1 MKNCRLFSLLM
12 FVLCVV
18 LAVPAQA
25 QQSSPA
31 NPPEIAAFLESTV
44 YQKNAA
50 ALNQKIY
57 LNLGVVS
64 RMQFLTQVA
73 QRAGLDISFD
83 SDAEQLHDP
92 INMVLRQATIFEA
105 LQESIRNTRLLLSL
119 TNNGTLIVR
128 ESPYVNTSANER
140 ELSWWQ
146 RLMTSPYAG
155 NISGVVTDAITGE
168 PLPGANIIVEGTS
181 KGAATDDQGKYQ
193 IPRVPDGT
201 YTLIASYIGY
211 QESRK
216 EVTIANEN
224 IVVDFELSF
233 ATVEGEEVVVTAQAE
248 GQMAAINQQISSVTI
263 KNVVSADKIQ
273 QIPDVNA
280 AESVARLPGVSLVRS
295 GGEGQQVAVRGLSPK
310 YNVMMVNGVRMQS
323 TDRDNRSVDLNMI
336 APNVLSGIEVTKA
349 LTADMD
355 ADAVG
360 GTVNLKIGKA
370 REGFHGNFS
379 FQDGYGSLGETY
391 GNWKGT
397 ALVSNRFLNNKLG
410 VQLSG
415 YIDDYN
421 RDSDVLSAGYGI
433 NEEQSEDVL
442 ADIDLVNTVI
452 IDRVTDRQRKGG
464 GLVLD
469 YALPFGSL
477 YLNNFISNLSEDQVE
492 MRNSLRLLGNQFTG
506 NASVRE
512 LSNTVISN
520 ALQGEFEFSG
530 IDVDLSLSNSITR
543 QLRPGDLTVN
553 IGSEQNQVAF
563 SRTADETATPSEFLN
578 SVEVMNNLLR
588 IQRIFTVERDIT
600 ESAQEAA
607 LNITIPYN
615 ITKNITGNLKLGG
628 KYTHNRRENDETMHF
643 NQPDRTFEGERFVA
657 AMRESLWVDLGLE
670 RIDENLG
677 IRASLF
683 EEADYDV
690 GNFLSGEEGVESFF
704 YTPSIEKLKR
714 FEQLAEENGA
724 YFLADQQSFERDFD
738 YTRNFSAFYAAT
750 ELNIGKYVMLLP
762 GIRYEQFDMDYTAFF
777 TEKFG
782 PNFEDFR
789 NEELASTSSA
799 DTWFPQLQLRI
810 KPTDWLDIRLAR
822 TKSIIYPDYRALSPV
837 IYYNTF
843 SGNPFTT
850 LGNPALKPAIAENY
864 DIYASIYEDHVGLF
878 TAGFFRKQIDDLIVP
893 FSFRTRD
900 PASVNNRLNLP
911 ENATTSVTT
920 WINLDATSTVEGFEL
935 EWQTNFWY
943 LPAFFRGLVFSINY
957 TNITSDTAYPFQTTV
972 REGTGPFAR
981 TVLVDTT
988 RAGRMPDQ
996 PRHILN
1002 ATIGYD
1008 LKGFSAR
1015 LSFLYQDN
1023 VLGGPGVREELDA
1036 YTDALRRWD
1045 LVLYQKLPWQ
1055 GFEAYVN
1062 LNNIT
1067 NTSDRRFVSVLELL
1081 SSADY
1086 YGRTID
1092 LGLRYRF

>member
-1 MKNCRLFSLLM
+1 MRNCHRIAFIALVSCL
-12 FVLCVV
+12 VLTG
-18 LAVPAQA
+18 LARA
-25 QQSSPA
+25 QQSSA
-31 NPPEIAAFLESTV
+31 ASPEIAAFLESNV

-50 ALNQKIY
+50 ALNKNVY
-57 LNLGVVS
+57 LNLGIVS
-64 RMQFLTQVA
+64 RKDFLTHLA
-73 QRAGLDISFD
+73 QTAGLDISFD
-83 SDAEQLHDP
+83 ADAKALYNSID
-92 INMVLRQATIFEA
+92 LRLKNATVFEA
-105 LQESIRNTRLLLSL
+105 LQETVRNTNLLLSL
-119 TNNGTLIVR
+119 TDNGTIIVR
-128 ESPYVNTSANER
+128 QSPYVFASNNEK
-140 ELSWWQ
+140 ELSWWKQ
-146 RLMTSPYAG
+146 LFSRDFVST
-155 NISGVVTDAITGE
+155 ISGVVTDKATGD
-168 PLPGANIIVEGTS
+168 PLPGANVFLEGTTIGTAS
-181 KGAATDDQGKYQ
+181 NEEGQYT
-193 IPRVPDGT
+193 ISRVPSGPFVLLAT
-201 YTLIASYIGY
+201 YIGY
-211 QESRK
+211 QDARIEINVAD
-216 EVTIANEN
+216 EDLVVN
-224 IVVDFELSF
+224 IEMDF
-233 ATVEGEEVVVTAQAE
+233 ATFEGEEVVVTAQAE
-248 GQMAAINQQISSVTI
+248 GQIAAINQQISSETI

-323 TDRDNRSVDLNMI
+323 TDRDDRSVDLNMI

-360 GTVNLKIGKA
+360 GTVNLKIGRA

-379 FQDGYGSLGETY
+379 VQDGYGSLGETY
-391 GNWKGT
+391 GNWKGA
-397 ALVSNRFLNNKLG
+397 ALISNRFLSNKLG

-421 RDSDVLSAGYGI
+421 RNSDVLSAGYGI
-433 NEEQSEDVL
+433 NEEQSDDVL
-442 ADIDLVNTVI
+442 ADIDLVSTVI
-452 IDRVTDRQRKGG
+452 VDRITDRQRKGG

-469 YALPFGSL
+469 YELPFGTL
-477 YLNNFISNLSEDQVE
+477 YLNNFASNLSEDQVE
-492 MRNSLRLLGNQFTG
+492 VRNSLRLLGNQFTG
-506 NASVRE
+506 NASSRE

-520 ALQGEFEFSG
+520 ALQGEFDFSG
-530 IDVDLSLSNSITR
+530 ILIDFSLSNSITK
-543 QLRPGDLTVN
+543 QVRPGDLTMN

-578 SVEVMNNLLR
+578 SVDVMNNLLR
-588 IQRIFTVERDIT
+588 IQRIFTLERDIK
-600 ESAQEAA
+600 ESAQDAA
-607 LNITIPYN
+607 INITVPYN
-615 ITKNITGNLKLGG
+615 ITNNITGDLKFGG
-628 KYTHNRRENDETMHF
+628 KYTYNSRENDETMRF

-683 EEADYDV
+683 EDTDYDI
-690 GNFLSGEEGVESFF
+690 GNFLSGEEGVNQFF
-704 YTPSIEKLKR
+704 YTPSIDMMR
-714 FEQLAEENGA
+714 HFERLASENGA

-738 YTRNFSAFYAAT
+738 YSRDFSAFYVAT
-750 ELNIGKYVMLLP
+750 ELNIGKYLMLLP
-762 GIRYEQFDMDYTAFF
+762 GIRYEKYDMDYTAFF

-789 NEELASTSSA
+789 NEELASTSGSE
-799 DTWFPQLQLRI
+799 TWFPQLQLRL
-810 KPTDWLDIRLAR
+810 KPTSWLDVRLAR

-850 LGNPALKPAIAENY
+850 LGNPALEPAVAENY
-864 DIYASIYEDHVGLF
+864 DIYVSLYEDRIGLF
-878 TAGFFRKQIDDLIVP
+878 TAGFFRKEIDDLIVP

-900 PASVNNRLNLP
+900 AGSVNNRLDLP
-911 ENATTSVTT
+911 DNTTTSVTT

-943 LPAFFRGLVFSINY
+943 LQSFLRGLVFSINY
-957 TNITSDTAYPFQTTV
+957 TNIISDTEYPFQTTV

-981 TVLVDTT
+981 TTLVDTT

-1002 ATIGYD
+1002 ATLGYD
-1008 LKGFSAR
+1008 YRGFSAR

-1023 VLGGPGVREELDA
+1023 VLGSPGVREELDS

-1045 LVLYQKLPWQ
+1045 LILYQKLPWQ
-1055 GFEAYVN
+1055 GFEAYMN

-1067 NTSDRRFVSVLELL
+1067 NSSDRRFVSVLELL

-1092 LGLRYRF
+1092 LGIRYRF